1 MTVCC
6 SPIRILTGR
15 HLSDRAHEFDDPRTV
30 VRTCGVRPAVDAFT
44 PFTRERY

>member
-15 HLSDRAHEFDDPRTV
+15 HLPGRATEFGGPRTV
-30 VRTCGVRPAVDAFT
+30 VRTRGVRRAVDAFT